1 MYIYVYECIDIC
13 VFIWEVLSSKEE
25 GILREERHQE
35 GSLWGGR
42 HKPSRDGWE
51 RVARTK
57 GGQE

>member
-13 VFIWEVLSSKEE
+13 VFIWGVLSSKEE
-25 GILREERHQE
+25 GILRE